1 MEKASLIYS
10 NAGNLILPL
19 VTAVLGPE
27 WEIYAT
33 SFLCVQMILIWT
45 HGQSLMRGQ
54 AGINWKKIL
63 LNLNLIAIAVGLIL
77 FFARIRLPE
86 LLGDAVGS
94 MASTIGPV
102 SMVMIGMLL
111 GSVKWKSVFSG
122 QRIYLIVALK
132 MLVFP
137 AAALVFLK
145 LLASAAPVADAQ
157 TILLISL
164 LAVITPSAST
174 ITQMAQLYNRNAAYA
189 SAINVFTTVVCIVTM
204 PLMVL
209 LYTL

>member
-1 MEKASLIYS
+1 
-10 NAGNLILPL
+10 
-19 VTAVLGPE
+19 
-27 WEIYAT
+27 
-33 SFLCVQMILIWT
+33 
-45 HGQSLMRGQ
+45 
-54 AGINWKKIL
+54 
-63 LNLNLIAIAVGLIL
+63 
-77 FFARIRLPE
+77 
-86 LLGDAVGS
+86 
-94 MASTIGPV
+94 
-102 SMVMIGMLL
+102 
-111 GSVKWKSVFSG
+111 
-122 QRIYLIVALK
+122 

-137 AAALVFLK
+137 TAALVFLK
-145 LLASAAPVADAQ
+145 LLASVAPVADAQ